1 MDNMDK
7 TMRIIFFLRGI
18 PFHLQHVIK
27 IALLSWLLRAGPALV
42 LLNPVNK
49 KTAAGIRAA
58 TQEAHVSVFGLA
70 VELSYV
76 GQIKLEIQ

>member
-1 MDNMDK
+1 M
-7 TMRIIFFLRGI
+7 
-18 PFHLQHVIK
+18 
-27 IALLSWLLRAGPALV
+27 